1 MIKKEWIMYRIIEF
15 VFFYWQGMV
24 GRHKNA
30 WYLERCPLCL
40 MWTVWPERNNH
51 TFNSIEL
58 STLSLK
64 VHISTESVLCS
75 LLCFAMSPSFEK
87 IPFLLRRFHYTKPIL
102 RSVQLMSMWVV
113 AEMDGYCGCHSFFLN
128 ASSMVAYCVQQVSSI
143 YLSLS

>member
-51 TFNSIEL
+51 TFNSIE
-58 STLSLK
+58 SPYFYRICSSLM
-64 VHISTESVLCS
+64 
-75 LLCFAMSPSFEK
+75 CFAMSPSFEK
-87 IPFLLRRFHYTKPIL
+87 IPFLLRRFHYIKPIL
-102 RSVQLMSMWVV
+102 RSIQLMSMWVV